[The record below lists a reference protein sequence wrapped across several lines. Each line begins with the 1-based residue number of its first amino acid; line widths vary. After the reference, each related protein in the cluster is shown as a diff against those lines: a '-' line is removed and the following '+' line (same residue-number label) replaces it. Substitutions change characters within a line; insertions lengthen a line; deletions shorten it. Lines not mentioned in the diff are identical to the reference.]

1 MNFSSFSNAVIFTDG
16 KEEFS
21 NLKKMANAMAATIG
35 DDDDAKEEP
44 PSNNSAGDDE
54 ANNRREEAMRTKRI
68 KNRQINN
75 NLSEIIICPTTKR

>member
-1 MNFSSFSNAVIFTDG
+1 LNFSSFSNAVIFTDG

-44 PSNNSAGDDE
+44 PSNNTAGEDE
-54 ANNRREEAMRTKRI
+54 ANNRREEAIAIGEDEANKESSN
-68 KNRQINN
+68 K
-75 NLSEIIICPTTKR
+75 

>member
-1 MNFSSFSNAVIFTDG
+1 
-16 KEEFS
+16 
-21 NLKKMANAMAATIG
+21 MANAIAATIG

-44 PSNNSAGDDE
+44 PSIIQPETTKRIIVVKKPSRSE
-54 ANNRREEAMRTKRI
+54 RTKRI